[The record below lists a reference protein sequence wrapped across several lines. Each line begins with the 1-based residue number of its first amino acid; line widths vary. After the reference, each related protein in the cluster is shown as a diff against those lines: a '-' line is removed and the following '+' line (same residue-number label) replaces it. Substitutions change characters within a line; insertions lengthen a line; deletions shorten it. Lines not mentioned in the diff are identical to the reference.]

1 MAETACRNGHAVPVE
16 RYSSRRCAID
26 KRPQTPINQ
35 KKEATAGKAASPTAA
50 VGDEELEI
58 KLVLRS
64 RIDVDA
70 AHRKYLFSGSR
81 IECIILRVT
90 FDEANRSLR
99 LSSQEHRSPL
109 LIQRCFEFKHV
120 ASIAMRR
127 DIDSATD
134 ARSGVIEAAS
144 SE

>member
-1 MAETACRNGHAVPVE
+1 M
-16 RYSSRRCAID
+16 
-26 KRPQTPINQ
+26 
-35 KKEATAGKAASPTAA
+35 
-50 VGDEELEI
+50 
-58 KLVLRS
+58 LRS

-81 IECIILRVT
+81 IECTILRIT
-90 FDEANRSLR
+90 FDKAKRSVR